1 MTRSALAFLAF
12 LLAGVTVGLAT
23 VGVVAL
29 TRSPAPYREE
39 RTCEPIEMQVRLHS
53 VDLVFV
59 PGQDE
64 PIPMTGTMNTYT
76 RMLCNGVEV
85 LIRSDATHGLE

>member
-1 MTRSALAFLAF
+1 
-12 LLAGVTVGLAT
+12 
-23 VGVVAL
+23 
-29 TRSPAPYREE
+29 
-39 RTCEPIEMQVRLHS
+39 VRLHS